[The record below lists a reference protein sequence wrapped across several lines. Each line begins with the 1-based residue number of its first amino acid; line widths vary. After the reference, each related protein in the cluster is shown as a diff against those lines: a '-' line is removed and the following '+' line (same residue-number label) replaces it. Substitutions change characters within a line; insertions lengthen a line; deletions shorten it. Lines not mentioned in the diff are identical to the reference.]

1 MVLKDCQFLKRLE
14 SINHYFFFDKGD
26 FFSHFVDASG
36 KLLENFTT
44 EVKEEKMALLLDM
57 AIRTSSA

>member
-1 MVLKDCQFLKRLE
+1 V
-14 SINHYFFFDKGD
+14 
-26 FFSHFVDASG
+26 SG
-36 KLLENFTT
+36 KLLENFTH